1 MGSIEEPSVEHGDQE
16 TIHSHY
22 SQIPN
27 GIHVSKAEIHGRL
40 TSSDYVS
47 TKQVP
52 DTSYPIAICGL
63 AMRLPG
69 GIRDAQS
76 FWDFILNKK
85 DARTLVPESRYNV
98 DSFHSSVGKTKS
110 VIPQHGYF
118 LEDAELG
125 CLDTSFFSMSKDE
138 LEKMDPQQ
146 RQFLE
151 VTRECLENANETGWS
166 GKRVGCYVGVFGED
180 WLDSYAKD
188 TQVAGLHRIQGYGDW
203 TIANRT
209 SYEFDFKGP
218 RYVFEHLIDR
228 ISPKSFC
235 LENSMPVIIAGNAD
249 NLSQYDN

>member
-1 MGSIEEPSVEHGDQE
+1 MCSIEEPTVDRGDLE
-16 TIHSHY
+16 TIHSHC

-27 GIHVSKAEIHGRL
+27 GIHTSKRDIHDRL
-40 TSSDYVS
+40 TSCDDVS
-47 TKQVP
+47 TNQVL

-76 FWDFILNKK
+76 FWDFIVNKK
-85 DARTLVPESRYNV
+85 DARTRVPESRYNV
-98 DSFHSSVGKTKS
+98 DSFHSSAGKTKS

-118 LEDAELG
+118 LEDADLG

-151 VTRECLENANETGWS
+151 VTRECLENANETGWC

-188 TQVAGLHRIQGYGDW
+188 TQGAGLHRIQGYGDW
-203 TIANRT
+203 TIANRA

-218 RYVFEHLIDR
+218 RYVLEYLTDNFSPESFRFET
-228 ISPKSFC
+228 
-235 LENSMPVIIAGNAD
+235 SMPVFNVAGPD
-249 NLSQYDN
+249 GLS